1 MKKTL
6 IGLTLV
12 NLLAF
17 GSTVLADEG
26 EQHPKATHM
35 KVSGVLSK
43 VESDLTTVKTPW
55 GTMRI
60 ATNVQHVQ
68 AAVITP

>member
-12 NLLAF
+12 SVLAF
-17 GSTVLADEG
+17 SSAVLADE
-26 EQHPKATHM
+26 EVQHRNATHM
-35 KVSGVLSK
+35 KVSGVVSK
-43 VESDLTTVKTPW
+43 VESGLTTVKTPW